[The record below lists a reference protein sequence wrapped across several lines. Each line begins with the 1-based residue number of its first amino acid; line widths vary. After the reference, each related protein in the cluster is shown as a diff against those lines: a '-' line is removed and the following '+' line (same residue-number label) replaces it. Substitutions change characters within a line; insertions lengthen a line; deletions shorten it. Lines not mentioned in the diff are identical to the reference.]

1 MRHNDTYNWFKH
13 PRIRWLPLP
22 GSHVLMERRKKPF
35 LKEDLAVVLS
45 VSPLDC
51 SCLVKRDFDNKT
63 LLLNWSKLVRDPAF
77 TDNDVVIGGAASSM
91 PGGGL

>member
-1 MRHNDTYNWFKH
+1 
-13 PRIRWLPLP
+13 
-22 GSHVLMERRKKPF
+22 MERRKKPF

-91 PGGGL
+91 PGGGYSFS